1 MSHLEI
7 YVTFRKVTLILENTI
22 TLTMSHMDRNVTYTC
37 SEYNIIYV
45 TLRNSKECDV
55 YKNVT
60 LGMLG
65 QAWDMSRLVM
75 IRSVTLG
82 DIRHVQEGH
91 TYT

>member
-1 MSHLEI
+1 M
-7 YVTFRKVTLILENTI
+7 
-22 TLTMSHMDRNVTYTC
+22 
-37 SEYNIIYV
+37 YNII
-45 TLRNSKECDV
+45 